1 MRISMKVCT
10 GTGICFAMLLLGSGA
25 FAEARLVSIGDRELS
40 ISCSG
45 VRTKA
50 TVVLAAGAGRT
61 AADWNKVEP
70 EIAKFTRVCSYD
82 RAGLGASAKAA
93 KPQSE
98 DEVLLDLHKL
108 LAAAGEKGP
117 FLLVGHS
124 LGGLYVRHY
133 ATKFPA
139 EVAGLVLVDSAHE
152 EQVWRFREIAPS
164 MGAPA
169 DDGFLT
175 KPGELLDWKTT
186 LPMIVLTHG
195 ELTLRDLP
203 SGITELQLQQ
213 LEKTWQE
220 LQLDLAKR
228 SPTGELRR
236 AMWSHHFIQTSQPN
250 VVIEAVRDIW
260 QSL

>member
-1 MRISMKVCT
+1 MRFSMRFLT
-10 GTGICFAMLLLGSGA
+10 RTRICLAVLLLASGA
-25 FAEARLVSIGDRELS
+25 FAETRMVSIGNRELS

-45 VRTKA
+45 ARAKA
-50 TVVLAAGAGRT
+50 TVVLVAGAGRT
-61 AADWNKVEP
+61 AADWNKVVP

-82 RAGLGASAKAA
+82 RAGLGASEKTA

-98 DEVLLDLHKL
+98 DEVLADLHSL
-108 LAAAGEKGP
+108 LSAAGEKAP

-133 ATKFPA
+133 ATKYPA

-152 EQVWRFREIAPS
+152 EQVWRFREVAPS

-169 DDGFLT
+169 ADGFLT

-203 SGITELQLQQ
+203 PGTTEAQRQVI
-213 LEKTWQE
+213 EKTWQE

-236 AMWSHHFIQTSQPN
+236 AVWSHHFIQLTQPN

>member
-1 MRISMKVCT
+1 MRFSMNVRT
-10 GTGICFAMLLLGSGA
+10 GTGICLAVLLLTSGA
-25 FAEARLVSIGDRELS
+25 FAESRLVSVGDRELS
-40 ISCSG
+40 MSCSG
-45 VRTKA
+45 FRAKA
-50 TVVLAAGAGRT
+50 TVVLVAGAGRT

-70 EIAKFTRVCSYD
+70 KIARFTRVCSYD
-82 RAGLGASAKAA
+82 RAGLGASEKTA

-98 DEVLLDLHKL
+98 DEVVADLHRL
-108 LAAAGEKGP
+108 LAGAGEKGP

-133 ATKFPA
+133 ATKYPA

-169 DDGFLT
+169 ADGFLM
-175 KPGELLDWKTT
+175 KPGELLEWKTT

-195 ELTLRDLP
+195 ELTLGDLP
-203 SGITELQLQQ
+203 PGITEAQLQG

-220 LQLDLAKR
+220 LQVDLAKR

-236 AMWSHHFIQTSQPN
+236 AMWSHQFIQTNQPN